1 MQGFHSFF
9 KAAQWAREEEKRK
22 EERKKENEKIY
33 LKKRKK
39 NVWPGTSEPH
49 RGVAIAQWLE
59 LRIRDPKISGWSPGK
74 SGGRFFLFSRVNLL
88 RWLLLRY
95 PFHPRVT
102 AVVHQKKWIKKKK
115 HNKKQQL
122 PVTFGQ
128 TCRWLITA
136 KHACTLRMWLCMKWR
151 DIVHGCVV
159 YTERAEMA
167 AV

>member
-22 EERKKENEKIY
+22 EEKEKE
-33 LKKRKK
+33 K

-102 AVVHQKKWIKKKK
+102 AVVHQKKWIKNQK
-115 HNKKQQL
+115 NKNNSRSLSGKRAGGWLQLKTHAPYVCDFAWSDVIWCMVVWCTQNAPRWQQFRVA
-122 PVTFGQ
+122 P
-128 TCRWLITA
+128 A
-136 KHACTLRMWLCMKWR
+136 M
-151 DIVHGCVV
+151 
-159 YTERAEMA
+159 
-167 AV
+167 